1 MVDNFLLT
9 ANAVVPMFLLIGAGY
24 LSRLLGVINR
34 EEVPG
39 INRLAFRVF
48 LPVLLFYNVY
58 QSDLGEAFN
67 PILIMF
73 AVAGVLTVAAL
84 SVLGVRRFV
93 KGQDRKGVIAQGV
106 FRSNF
111 VILGLPIAQ
120 ALVASDK
127 LGAVAVLIAIVVP
140 IFNFLAVF
148 VLEGFRGGAVKKSEV
163 LLQIAKNPLVIGSL
177 AGIVFQLLHLR
188 MPYMLEQAV
197 ASIGGIAT
205 PLQLF
210 LLGAFFQ
217 FDGLREYWK
226 PLTAVTAVKLFV
238 TPAIILTLAYRIGF
252 RGGEFV
258 ALMGIFASPTAVNSF
273 TMVQQMKCGNAELA
287 GDIVV
292 ITSAVSM
299 FSFFVWIWLFRTL
312 GAF

>member
-1 MVDNFLLT
+1 MDNFLLT

-24 LSRLLGVINR
+24 LSRLIGVISR
-34 EEVPG
+34 EEVPRF
-39 INRLAFRVF
+39 NRVAFRVF

-67 PILIMF
+67 PLLIMF
-73 AVAGVLTVAAL
+73 AVVGVLTVAAL
-84 SVLGVRRFV
+84 SVLGVRLFV
-93 KGQDRKGVIAQGV
+93 REQDRKGVIAQGI

-120 ALVASDK
+120 VLVASDK

-148 VLEGFRGGAVKKSEV
+148 VLEGFRGGTVKKAEV

-177 AGIVFQLLHLR
+177 VGVVFQLLHLR
-188 MPYMLEQAV
+188 LPYLLEQA
-197 ASIGGIAT
+197 AANIGGIAT

-217 FDGLREYWK
+217 FDGLRVYWK
-226 PLTAVTAVKLFV
+226 PLTAVTAVKLFI

-252 RGGEFV
+252 RAGEFV

-299 FSFFVWIWLFRTL
+299 FSFFVWIMLFKTL